1 MKLIWNVLQKLND
14 LYNEIIISLYKPECS
29 RPENSIP
36 TSCKAPLSPLGFL
49 L

>member
-1 MKLIWNVLQKLND
+1 MKLIWEILQNSND
-14 LYNEIIISLYKPECS
+14 LHNKMIISLYEPECS

-36 TSCKAPLSPLGFL
+36 TSCKAPFSPLGFL